1 MPREHVGR
9 CLSFE
14 REEDAANF
22 ADQVCAPVRRGKGRG
37 KGRGRGGGAPDPTGG
52 QGRGR
57 GGASPFAATHPTAMP
72 MPMQMQN
79 LDMGNHPPIPPVGMP
94 LADSHVCSF
103 SMPTRPNAIPGTGP
117 SSSTHPGPDERA
129 HGPDECAHPGN
140 RHERAH
146 GTGERPYP
154 GSAAMNA
161 PPAMYQHAPAPQ
173 SAPTMGEFTVQQWK
187 AASACREC
195 QAKRLTVEA
204 QNNGTAAQRALQA
217 EAELR
222 NANAD
227 LIAKAAR
234 CALVINGK
242 STVITKLQ
250 LQLKTQQELVIA
262 TEKSRVE
269 MQKNASAAAKAS
281 TALQNRLEKTE
292 ASCIRLMNAAEDR
305 EKILAAPAHVEPK
318 VDVEP
323 KAMAKASPKRKLKT
337 DADRF
342 ESKAKVSPKRK
353 IKTDVGL
360 FVEAQRAYPLEHGES
375 GAGRQQ
381 RGRDIQ
387 KYYAGLLRE
396 RDKQA
401 TKSSKS
407 KKSKFFRSSEFNGAR
422 PGFVFKTG
430 SKGVGYYAE
439 VKDGRNA
446 KCSTT
451 TTDSSQQPQTVF
463 GTDSEADEDQAPPT
477 PPNFDEIE
485 VDNGKDAME
494 DLTSSLQSSAVSQ
507 HVDDFVS
514 PCEHQQ
520 EETTAKGLQ
529 RLDNGHWG
537 RCGKPHPQS
546 AFQTGPSSP
555 SASQSSSSSN
565 STYLRKKGLCK
576 TTKKPKASK
585 RKVVQPPRC
594 LPAMQ
599 QCTCTRS

>member
-1 MPREHVGR
+1 
-9 CLSFE
+9 
-14 REEDAANF
+14 
-22 ADQVCAPVRRGKGRG
+22 
-37 KGRGRGGGAPDPTGG
+37 
-52 QGRGR
+52 
-57 GGASPFAATHPTAMP
+57 
-72 MPMQMQN
+72 
-79 LDMGNHPPIPPVGMP
+79 
-94 LADSHVCSF
+94 
-103 SMPTRPNAIPGTGP
+103 
-117 SSSTHPGPDERA
+117 
-129 HGPDECAHPGN
+129 
-140 RHERAH
+140 
-146 GTGERPYP
+146 
-154 GSAAMNA
+154 
-161 PPAMYQHAPAPQ
+161 
-173 SAPTMGEFTVQQWK
+173 MGEFTVQQWK

-585 RKVVQPPRC
+585 RKVVQPPPSCANSESETDDSVMDLSC
-594 LPAMQ
+594 LKAGHCPPLTKERDRATKSEGTSLSKNNKHVGLSGLKWAPHLGGRRGPQSSRRPGKSEPVLTSSVDRTSTDAVPALAMQ
-599 QCTCTRS
+599 EMQEGMNYGPQQQNNGRANARRTKRHARAWATRLGRMSCGAQLQTSGPKIVGGTMACCGAGGGGTTFQPA